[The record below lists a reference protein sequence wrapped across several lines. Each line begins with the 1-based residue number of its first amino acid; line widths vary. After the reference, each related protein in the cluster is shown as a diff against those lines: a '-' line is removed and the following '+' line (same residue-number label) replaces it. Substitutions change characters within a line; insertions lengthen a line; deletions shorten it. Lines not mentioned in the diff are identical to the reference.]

1 MKVIYVG
8 QDTRK
13 RNSLLE
19 TEADVITLT
28 GTNWDD
34 FDYKTTFKSYSKI
47 ASGSVSL
54 GETKILFP
62 NILVSHVYLDE
73 LVELGWDGIFP
84 IPDISYI
91 STPAALSF
99 YEQIDSRLSL
109 ETAISVARL
118 LGDASYLSRIAED
131 DAALQLCKTTG
142 FRMSLQREQGA
153 RKAFADGWKLFGKKD
168 ISIGNQSFRFMN
180 AKGELQELNLTFS
193 STKPLPHEINVLIG
207 PNGVGKSQVLHQI
220 VDDWLQLDPSVESNI
235 GFVTRPNF
243 NQVVLVSYSP
253 FEHFP
258 VDTQDD
264 KNRKDHDVYRY
275 FGLRGRKRVLND
287 SRRGSENII
296 VSEEFPKANSA
307 QSLVECLAFDQK
319 YGAMSDWSRKLATM
333 ETVLKTAFDFDEAA
347 VAVRDVADK
356 EDFFQ
361 GKAFGRTARIIEINT
376 VSTEGETREESYIP
390 ISSDL
395 ADDLKASEL
404 RKRIHDRS
412 GVIFLKDGVPIHLS
426 SGQQLF
432 AYLVI
437 NILGA
442 IRRNTLI
449 IIDEPELF
457 LHPTLEI
464 SFIKMLKEILRSY
477 ASKALLATHS
487 LVTVREVPSESVH
500 VFENT
505 KDGIFVKHPPFETF
519 GGDVQRISSYVFG
532 DKSVSKPH
540 ETWVRQM
547 ILKYG
552 SGREFIKALG
562 KDINEELIVQINAME
577 IGKW

>member
-1 MKVIYVG
+1 MKVIYAG
-8 QDTRK
+8 QNTRK
-13 RNSLLE
+13 KNLFLE
-19 TEADVITLT
+19 SEESVIILA

-47 ASGSVSL
+47 DNSSVSL
-54 GETKILFP
+54 GEIQILFA
-62 NILVSHVYLDE
+62 NVLVSYIYLDE
-73 LVELGWDGIFP
+73 LVELGWNGIFP
-84 IPDISYI
+84 IPSASYI

-99 YEQIDSRLSL
+99 YEQIEARLGL
-109 ETAISVARL
+109 EAVISVARQ

-131 DAALQLCKTTG
+131 DAALQLCQTTG

-168 ISIGNQSFRFMN
+168 ISIGNQLFRFMN
-180 AKGELQELNLTFS
+180 ARDKLQELNLTFS

-207 PNGVGKSQVLHQI
+207 PNGVGKSQILHQI
-220 VDDWLQLDPSVESNI
+220 VNDWLQLDPSIKSEI

-243 NQVVLVSYSP
+243 NQVVLISYSP

-258 VDTQDD
+258 VDTKDD

-275 FGLRGRKRVLND
+275 FGLRGRKRVLNE

-296 VSEEFPKANSA
+296 VSEEFPKAHSA
-307 QSLVECLAFDQK
+307 QSLVDCLAFDQK
-319 YGAMSDWSRKLATM
+319 YEAMSDWSRKIATM
-333 ETVLKTAFDFDEAA
+333 ESVLQTAFDFDVAA
-347 VAVRDVADK
+347 VSVRDVINI

-361 GKAFGRTARIIEINT
+361 KKPFGRNPKIIEINN
-376 VSTEGETREESYIP
+376 VGPDGETRKEAYIP

-395 ADDLKASEL
+395 SNELNVNEL
-404 RKRIHDRS
+404 RKQVHDRS
-412 GVIFLKDGVPIHLS
+412 GVIFLKGGIPIHLS

-464 SFIKMLKEILRSY
+464 SFIQMLKEILKNY

-500 VFENT
+500 VFEST

-532 DKSVSKPH
+532 DKSLSKPH
-540 ETWVRQM
+540 ETWIRQM
-547 ILKYG
+547 LLKYG
-552 SGREFIKALG
+552 SGRAFIKALG

-577 IGKW
+577 SGKW